1 MKIKKELERLLAEK
15 APGPA
20 PSFSLFHVIRALE
33 LIAERSYGRLKLSE
47 ELNIGEG
54 ATRTL
59 LKRLKEA
66 GLVSTSKTGCQLTQ
80 KGEKLWRRHSSIFK
94 RKVSVEKNELTL
106 AEYNVAILIN
116 NSGDKVKCGMK
127 QRDAAVITGAKG
139 AVTLV
144 YANGKLT
151 VPCVSDDVAETYP
164 KAYRQL
170 MKLLRPEEND
180 VIIIA
185 SAEAK
190 EKAEYGALAA
200 AWTLLNDC

>member
-106 AEYNVAILIN
+106 AEYNVAILIS

-190 EKAEYGALAA
+190 EKA
-200 AWTLLNDC
+200 